1 MKIFVTGGAGF
12 IGSEFVRSALSGKL
26 EDLGINPSEVIVY
39 DALTYAGNIDN
50 LSPVEKDERLEFIK
64 GDICDSNLEKSI
76 PKYCDLIVNFAA
88 ESHVDR
94 SIEGPTM
101 FVKTNILGTQNLLE
115 VAKKHEVK
123 KFIQISTDEVYGSI
137 ESGSWDEN
145 FPLGPNSP
153 YAASKACAD
162 LLCLSY
168 NKTYGLPV
176 LITRCSNN
184 YGPYQNPE
192 KLIPLFIKN
201 LIEGSKLPLYG
212 DGKNIREWIH
222 VSDHVRAI
230 SFAYQYGENGQ
241 IYNIAGDNEMTNIE
255 ITKIILGEFGA
266 DDSKIL
272 YVKDRLGHD
281 LRYAL
286 DGKKIRS
293 LGFKNNINFDD
304 GIRDTIRWYK
314 DNKEWIENTV
324 SKNKAVQVS

>member
-1 MKIFVTGGAGF
+1 LKIFVTGGAGF
-12 IGSEFVRSALSGKL
+12 IGSEFVRCALGGKL
-26 EDLGINPSEVIVY
+26 ESFGINPSKVIVY

-50 LSPVEKDERLEFIK
+50 LSSVEKDERFEFIK
-64 GDICDSNLEKSI
+64 GDICDSNIEKSI

-94 SIEGPTM
+94 SIEGPSM

-115 VAKKHEVK
+115 IAKKHEVK
-123 KFIQISTDEVYGSI
+123 KFIQVSTDEVYGSI
-137 ESGSWDEN
+137 DSGSWDEN
-145 FPLGPNSP
+145 FPLEPNSP

-162 LLCLSY
+162 LLCLAY
-168 NKTYGLPV
+168 NKTYGFPV

-230 SFAYQYGENGQ
+230 SFAYQYGKNGQ
-241 IYNIAGDNEMTNIE
+241 IYNIAGDDEKSNIE
-255 ITKIILGEFGA
+255 ITKIILSIFGE
-266 DDSKIL
+266 DESKIL

-286 DGKKIRS
+286 NGEKIRS
-293 LGFKNNINFDD
+293 LGFNNKIGFAEGMQDTIEWYKNN
-304 GIRDTIRWYK
+304 K
-314 DNKEWIENTV
+314 KWIEYAA
-324 SKNKAVQVS
+324 KNK

>member
-12 IGSEFVRSALSGKL
+12 IGSEFVRSALGGKL
-26 EDLGINPSEVIVY
+26 EAFGINPSKVIVY

-50 LSPVEKDERLEFIK
+50 LSSVEKDERFEFIK
-64 GDICDSNLEKSI
+64 GNICDSNIEKSI

-94 SIEGPTM
+94 SIEGPSM

-137 ESGSWDEN
+137 DSGSWDEN
-145 FPLGPNSP
+145 FPLEPNSP

-162 LLCLSY
+162 LLCLAY
-168 NKTYGLPV
+168 NKTYGFPV

-230 SFAYQYGENGQ
+230 SFAYQYGKNGQ
-241 IYNIAGDNEMTNIE
+241 IYNIAGDDEKSNIE
-255 ITKIILGEFGA
+255 ITKIILSIFGE
-266 DDSKIL
+266 DESKIL

-286 DGKKIRS
+286 NGEKIRS
-293 LGFKNNINFDD
+293 LGFNNKIGFTEGIQDTIEWYKNN
-304 GIRDTIRWYK
+304 K
-314 DNKEWIENTV
+314 KWIEYAA
-324 SKNKAVQVS
+324 KNK

>member
-12 IGSEFVRSALSGKL
+12 IGSEFVRCALGGKL
-26 EDLGINPSEVIVY
+26 ESFGINPSKVIVY

-50 LSPVEKDERLEFIK
+50 LSSVEKDERFEFIK
-64 GDICDSNLEKSI
+64 GDICDSNIEKSI

-94 SIEGPTM
+94 SIEGPSM

-115 VAKKHEVK
+115 IAKKHEVK
-123 KFIQISTDEVYGSI
+123 KFIQVSTDEVYGSI
-137 ESGSWDEN
+137 DSGSWDEN
-145 FPLGPNSP
+145 FPLEPNSP

-162 LLCLSY
+162 LLCLAY
-168 NKTYGLPV
+168 NKTYGFPV

-230 SFAYQYGENGQ
+230 SFAYQYGKNGQ
-241 IYNIAGDNEMTNIE
+241 IYNIAGDDEKSNIE
-255 ITKIILGEFGA
+255 ITKIILSIFGE
-266 DDSKIL
+266 DESKIL

-286 DGKKIRS
+286 NGEKIRS
-293 LGFKNNINFDD
+293 LGFNNKIGFAEGMQDTIEWYKNN
-304 GIRDTIRWYK
+304 K
-314 DNKEWIENTV
+314 KWIEYAA
-324 SKNKAVQVS
+324 KNK

>member
-12 IGSEFVRSALSGKL
+12 IGSEFVRSALGGKL
-26 EDLGINPSEVIVY
+26 EAFGINPSKVIVY

-50 LSPVEKDERLEFIK
+50 LSSVEKDERFEFIK
-64 GDICDSNLEKSI
+64 GDICDSNIEKSI

-94 SIEGPTM
+94 SIEGPSM

-137 ESGSWDEN
+137 DSGSWDEN
-145 FPLGPNSP
+145 FPLEPNSP

-162 LLCLSY
+162 LLCLAY
-168 NKTYGLPV
+168 NKTYGFPV

-230 SFAYQYGENGQ
+230 SFAYQYGKNGQ
-241 IYNIAGDNEMTNIE
+241 IYNIAGDDEKSNIE
-255 ITKIILGEFGA
+255 ITKIILSIFGE
-266 DDSKIL
+266 DESKIL

-286 DGKKIRS
+286 NGNKIRT
-293 LGFKNNINFDD
+293 LGFKNDVNFNEGIIN
-304 GIRDTIRWYK
+304 TIEWYK
-314 DNKEWIENTV
+314 NNLEWIKNTV
-324 SKNKAVQVS
+324 SKNQPD

>member
-26 EDLGINPSEVIVY
+26 EDLGINPSKVIVY

-50 LSPVEKDERLEFIK
+50 LSSVEKDERLEFIK
-64 GDICDSNLEKSI
+64 GDICDSNIERSI
-76 PKYCDLIVNFAA
+76 PKDCDLIVNFAA

-94 SIEGPTM
+94 SIEGPSV

-137 ESGSWDEN
+137 ENGSWDEN
-145 FPLGPNSP
+145 FSLEPNSP

-162 LLCLSY
+162 LLCLAY

-230 SFAYQYGENGQ
+230 SFAYKFGKDGE
-241 IYNIAGDNEMTNIE
+241 IYNIAGDNEKTNIE
-255 ITKIILGEFGA
+255 ITRIILREFGE
-266 DDSKIL
+266 DDSKVV

-286 DGKKIRS
+286 NGNKIRT
-293 LGFKNNINFDD
+293 LGFKNNVNFND
-304 GIRDTIRWYK
+304 GIKDTIKWYV
-314 DNKEWIENTV
+314 DNKEWIENAV
-324 SKNKAVQVS
+324 SKT

>member
-1 MKIFVTGGAGF
+1 LKIFVTGGAGF
-12 IGSEFVRSALSGKL
+12 IGSEFVRSALGGKL
-26 EDLGINPSEVIVY
+26 EAYGINPSKVIVY
-39 DALTYAGNIDN
+39 DALTYAGNINN
-50 LSPVEKDERLEFIK
+50 LSSVEKDERFDFIK
-64 GDICDSNLEKSI
+64 GDICDSNIEKSI
-76 PKYCDLIVNFAA
+76 PKFCDLIVNFAA

-94 SIEGPTM
+94 SIEGPSM

-115 VAKKHEVK
+115 VARKHEVK

-145 FPLGPNSP
+145 FPLEPNSP

-162 LLCLSY
+162 LLCLAY
-168 NKTYGLPV
+168 NRTYGFPV

-230 SFAYQYGENGQ
+230 SFAYQYGKNGQ
-241 IYNIAGDNEMTNIE
+241 IYNIAGNDEKSNIE
-255 ITKIILGEFGA
+255 ITKIILSMFGE
-266 DDSKIL
+266 DESKIL

-286 DGKKIRS
+286 NGEKIRS
-293 LGFKNNINFDD
+293 LGFNNKIGFTEGIQDTIEWYKNN
-304 GIRDTIRWYK
+304 K
-314 DNKEWIENTV
+314 KWIEYAVN
-324 SKNKAVQVS
+324 NK

>member
-12 IGSEFVRSALSGKL
+12 IGSEFVRSALGGKL
-26 EDLGINPSEVIVY
+26 EAFGINPSKVIVY

-50 LSPVEKDERLEFIK
+50 LSSVEKDERFEFIK
-64 GDICDSNLEKSI
+64 GDICDSNIEKSI

-94 SIEGPTM
+94 SIEGPSM

-137 ESGSWDEN
+137 DSGSWDEN
-145 FPLGPNSP
+145 FPLEPNSP

-162 LLCLSY
+162 LLCLAY
-168 NKTYGLPV
+168 NKTYGFPV

-201 LIEGSKLPLYG
+201 LIEGNKLPLYG

-230 SFAYQYGENGQ
+230 SFAYQYGKNGQ
-241 IYNIAGDNEMTNIE
+241 IYNIAGDDEKSNIE
-255 ITKIILGEFGA
+255 ITKIILSIFGE
-266 DDSKIL
+266 DESKIL

-286 DGKKIRS
+286 NGEKIRS
-293 LGFKNNINFDD
+293 LGFNNKIGFTEGIQDTIEWYKNN
-304 GIRDTIRWYK
+304 K
-314 DNKEWIENTV
+314 KWIEYAA
-324 SKNKAVQVS
+324 KNK

>member
-12 IGSEFVRSALSGKL
+12 IGSEFVRSALGGKL
-26 EDLGINPSEVIVY
+26 EAFGINPSKVIVY

-50 LSPVEKDERLEFIK
+50 LSSVEKDERFEFIK
-64 GDICDSNLEKSI
+64 GDICDSNIEKSI

-94 SIEGPTM
+94 SIEGPSM

-137 ESGSWDEN
+137 DSGSWDEN
-145 FPLGPNSP
+145 FPLEPNSP

-162 LLCLSY
+162 LLCLAY
-168 NKTYGLPV
+168 NRTYGFPV

-230 SFAYQYGENGQ
+230 SFAYQYGKNGQ
-241 IYNIAGDNEMTNIE
+241 IYNIAGDDEKSNIE
-255 ITKIILGEFGA
+255 ITRIILDIFGEDESKIIN
-266 DDSKIL
+266 
-272 YVKDRLGHD
+272 VKDRLGHD
-281 LRYAL
+281 FRYAL
-286 DGKKIRS
+286 NGEKIRN
-293 LGFKNNINFDD
+293 LGFKNKINFAN
-304 GIRDTIRWYK
+304 GIKDTVDWYK
-314 DNKEWIENTV
+314 NNKKWIEY
-324 SKNKAVQVS
+324 AVKRN

>member
-1 MKIFVTGGAGF
+1 LKIFVTGGAGF
-12 IGSEFVRSALSGKL
+12 IGSEFVRSALGGKL
-26 EDLGINPSEVIVY
+26 EAYGINPSKVIVY
-39 DALTYAGNIDN
+39 DALTYAGNINN
-50 LSPVEKDERLEFIK
+50 LSSVEKDERFDFIK
-64 GDICDSNLEKSI
+64 GDICDSNIEKSI

-94 SIEGPTM
+94 SIEGPSM

-137 ESGSWDEN
+137 DTGSWDEN
-145 FPLGPNSP
+145 FPLEPNSH

-162 LLCLSY
+162 LLCLAY
-168 NKTYGLPV
+168 NKTYGFPV

-230 SFAYQYGENGQ
+230 SFAYQYGKNGQ
-241 IYNIAGDNEMTNIE
+241 IYNIAGDDEKSNIE
-255 ITKIILGEFGA
+255 ITKIILSIFGE
-266 DDSKIL
+266 DESKIL

-286 DGKKIRS
+286 NGNKIRT
-293 LGFKNNINFDD
+293 LGFKNDVNFNEGIIN
-304 GIRDTIRWYK
+304 TIEWYK
-314 DNKEWIENTV
+314 NNLEWIKNTV
-324 SKNKAVQVS
+324 SKNQPD

>member
-1 MKIFVTGGAGF
+1 LKIFVTGGAGF
-12 IGSEFVRSALSGKL
+12 IGSEFVRSALGGKL
-26 EDLGINPSEVIVY
+26 EAFGINPSKVIVY

-50 LSPVEKDERLEFIK
+50 LSSVEKDERFEFIK
-64 GDICDSNLEKSI
+64 GDICDSNIEKSI

-94 SIEGPTM
+94 SIEGPSM

-137 ESGSWDEN
+137 DSGSWDEN
-145 FPLGPNSP
+145 FPLEPNSP

-162 LLCLSY
+162 LLCLAY
-168 NKTYGLPV
+168 NRTYGFPV

-230 SFAYQYGENGQ
+230 SFAYQYGKNGQ
-241 IYNIAGDNEMTNIE
+241 IYNIAGDDEKSNIE
-255 ITKIILGEFGA
+255 ITRIILDIFGEDESKIIN
-266 DDSKIL
+266 
-272 YVKDRLGHD
+272 VKDRLGHD
-281 LRYAL
+281 FRYAL
-286 DGKKIRS
+286 NGEKIRN
-293 LGFKNNINFDD
+293 LGFKNKINFAN
-304 GIRDTIRWYK
+304 GIKDTVDWYK
-314 DNKEWIENTV
+314 NNKKWIEY
-324 SKNKAVQVS
+324 AVKRN

>member
-1 MKIFVTGGAGF
+1 LKIFVTGGAGF
-12 IGSEFVRSALSGKL
+12 IGSEFVRSALGGKL
-26 EDLGINPSEVIVY
+26 EAFGINPSKVIVY

-50 LSPVEKDERLEFIK
+50 LSSVEKDERFEFIK
-64 GDICDSNLEKSI
+64 GDICDSSIEKSI

-94 SIEGPTM
+94 SIEGPSM

-145 FPLGPNSP
+145 FPLEPNSP

-162 LLCLSY
+162 LLCLAY
-168 NKTYGLPV
+168 KKTYGFPV

-230 SFAYQYGENGQ
+230 SFAYQYGKNGQ
-241 IYNIAGDNEMTNIE
+241 IYNIAGDDEKSNIE
-255 ITKIILGEFGA
+255 ITKIILSIFGE
-266 DDSKIL
+266 DESKIL

-286 DGKKIRS
+286 NGNKIRT
-293 LGFKNNINFDD
+293 LGFKNDVNFDE
-304 GIRDTIRWYK
+304 GIINTIEWYK
-314 DNKEWIENTV
+314 NNLEWIKNTV
-324 SKNKAVQVS
+324 SKNQPD

>member
-12 IGSEFVRSALSGKL
+12 IGSEFVRSALGGKL
-26 EDLGINPSEVIVY
+26 EAFGINPSKVIVY

-50 LSPVEKDERLEFIK
+50 LSSVEKDERFEFIK
-64 GDICDSNLEKSI
+64 GDICDSSIEKSI

-94 SIEGPTM
+94 SIEGPSM

-145 FPLGPNSP
+145 FPLEPNSP

-162 LLCLSY
+162 LLCLAY
-168 NKTYGLPV
+168 KKTYGFPV

-230 SFAYQYGENGQ
+230 SFAYQYGKNGQ
-241 IYNIAGDNEMTNIE
+241 IYNIAGDDEKSNIE
-255 ITKIILGEFGA
+255 ITKIILSIFGE
-266 DDSKIL
+266 DESKIL

-286 DGKKIRS
+286 NGNKIRT
-293 LGFKNNINFDD
+293 LGFKNDVNFDE
-304 GIRDTIRWYK
+304 GIINTIEWYK
-314 DNKEWIENTV
+314 NNLEWIKNTV
-324 SKNKAVQVS
+324 SKNQPD

>member
-12 IGSEFVRSALSGKL
+12 IGSEFVRSALGGKL
-26 EDLGINPSEVIVY
+26 EAFGINPSKVIVY

-50 LSPVEKDERLEFIK
+50 LSSVEKDERFEFIK
-64 GDICDSNLEKSI
+64 GDICDSSIEKSI

-94 SIEGPTM
+94 SIEGPSM

-115 VAKKHEVK
+115 VARKHEVK

-145 FPLGPNSP
+145 FPLEPNSP

-162 LLCLSY
+162 LLCLAY
-168 NKTYGLPV
+168 NRTYGFPV

-230 SFAYQYGENGQ
+230 SFAYQYGKNGQ
-241 IYNIAGDNEMTNIE
+241 IYNISGDDEKSNIE
-255 ITKIILGEFGA
+255 ITRIILDIFGE
-266 DDSKIL
+266 DESKIL

-286 DGKKIRS
+286 NGEKIRS
-293 LGFKNNINFDD
+293 LGFNNKIGFIEGIQDTIEWYKNN
-304 GIRDTIRWYK
+304 K
-314 DNKEWIENTV
+314 KWIEYAVN
-324 SKNKAVQVS
+324 NK

>member
-1 MKIFVTGGAGF
+1 LKIFVTGGAGF
-12 IGSEFVRSALSGKL
+12 IGSEFVRSALGGKL
-26 EDLGINPSEVIVY
+26 EAFGINPSKVIVY

-50 LSPVEKDERLEFIK
+50 LSSVEKDERFEFIK
-64 GDICDSNLEKSI
+64 GDICDSNIEKSI

-94 SIEGPTM
+94 SIEGPSM

-137 ESGSWDEN
+137 DSGSWDEN
-145 FPLGPNSP
+145 FPLEPNSP

-162 LLCLSY
+162 LLCLAY
-168 NKTYGLPV
+168 NKTYGFPV

-230 SFAYQYGENGQ
+230 SFAYQYGKNGQ
-241 IYNIAGDNEMTNIE
+241 IYNIAGDDEKSNIE
-255 ITKIILGEFGA
+255 ITKIILSIFGE
-266 DDSKIL
+266 DESKIL

-286 DGKKIRS
+286 NGEKIRS
-293 LGFKNNINFDD
+293 LGFNNKIGFTEGIQDTIEWYKNN
-304 GIRDTIRWYK
+304 K
-314 DNKEWIENTV
+314 KWIEYAA
-324 SKNKAVQVS
+324 KNK

>member
-1 MKIFVTGGAGF
+1 LKIFVTGGAGF
-12 IGSEFVRSALSGKL
+12 IGSEFVRSALGGKL
-26 EDLGINPSEVIVY
+26 EAFGINPSKVIVY

-50 LSPVEKDERLEFIK
+50 LSSVEKDERFEFIK
-64 GDICDSNLEKSI
+64 GNICDSNIEKSI

-94 SIEGPTM
+94 SIEGPSM

-137 ESGSWDEN
+137 DSGSWDEN
-145 FPLGPNSP
+145 FPLEPNSP

-162 LLCLSY
+162 LLCLAY
-168 NKTYGLPV
+168 NKTYGFPV

-230 SFAYQYGENGQ
+230 SFAYQYGKNGQ
-241 IYNIAGDNEMTNIE
+241 IYNIAGDDEKSNIE
-255 ITKIILGEFGA
+255 ITKIILSIFGE
-266 DDSKIL
+266 DESKIL

-286 DGKKIRS
+286 NGEKIRS
-293 LGFKNNINFDD
+293 LGFNNKIGFTEGIQDTIEWYKNN
-304 GIRDTIRWYK
+304 K
-314 DNKEWIENTV
+314 KWIEYAA
-324 SKNKAVQVS
+324 KNK

>member
-1 MKIFVTGGAGF
+1 LKIFVTGGAGF
-12 IGSEFVRSALSGKL
+12 IGSEFVRSALGGKL
-26 EDLGINPSEVIVY
+26 EAFGINPSKVIVY

-50 LSPVEKDERLEFIK
+50 LSSVEKDERFEFIK
-64 GDICDSNLEKSI
+64 GDICDSSIEKSI

-94 SIEGPTM
+94 SIEGPSM

-137 ESGSWDEN
+137 DSGSWDEN
-145 FPLGPNSP
+145 FPLEPNSP

-162 LLCLSY
+162 LLCLAY
-168 NKTYGLPV
+168 NKTYGFPV

-230 SFAYQYGENGQ
+230 SFAYQYGKNGQ
-241 IYNIAGDNEMTNIE
+241 IYNIAGDDEKSNIE
-255 ITKIILGEFGA
+255 ITKIILSIFGE
-266 DDSKIL
+266 DESKIL

-286 DGKKIRS
+286 NGEKIRS
-293 LGFKNNINFDD
+293 LGFNNKIGFTEGIQDTIEWYKNN
-304 GIRDTIRWYK
+304 K
-314 DNKEWIENTV
+314 KWIEYAA
-324 SKNKAVQVS
+324 KNK